1 MESYLHAGA
10 NIHAED
16 EEGVEVSE
24 DISVDKKN
32 GGMEPQKKLGEK
44 VTEDKWG
51 DQIHT
56 SNHHSNN
63 PM

>member
-44 VTEDKWG
+44 VTEDK
-51 DQIHT
+51 
-56 SNHHSNN
+56 
-63 PM
+63 